1 MFVHVQLL
9 GCAHLIETLE
19 TIAHQAPLSIGL
31 SWQEY
36 WSRLPFPPPGDL
48 PNSGIEPASPTSPTL
63 AGRVFTTEPCRKPK
77 NTGVGSLS
85 LFQGIFLTQESNQG
99 LLHCKQI
106 LYQLNYQGSPAA
118 AAKSL
123 Q

>member
-63 AGRVFTTEPCRKPK
+63 AGRVFTTEPPRKP
-77 NTGVGSLS
+77 
-85 LFQGIFLTQESNQG
+85 ES
-99 LLHCKQI
+99 
-106 LYQLNYQGSPAA
+106 
-118 AAKSL
+118 
-123 Q
+123 